1 MKPIY
6 HHEPSEEA
14 SFRIAFLGGAT
25 VANVFNM
32 FMLAEPK
39 FLIPAGIT
47 ALVALVIF
55 IKE

>member
-1 MKPIY
+1 MKPKY
-6 HHEPSEEA
+6 HELSEEA
-14 SFRIAFLGGAT
+14 SFKITFLGGAT

-32 FMLAEPK
+32 FMHTEPK

-55 IKE
+55 IKD

>member
-6 HHEPSEEA
+6 HELSEEA
-14 SFRIAFLGGAT
+14 SFRITFLGGAT

-55 IKE
+55 IKD